1 MNKFPIFQVLLHI
14 YAFYKLNGGQ
24 NKARRFFLSS
34 NIIGSGCHFI
44 EGGYMKKTLSMF
56 LAGILLSIV
65 LFIPSVYA
73 QVSQYV
79 IDVKVPEAIEKMS
92 LPLSVQL
99 TQNTQIQ
106 RVLLHY
112 REFGKT
118 EYKQA
123 DMLLSGRTASA
134 TIPAKSVIAPYIEYY
149 ISMQLANNRQA
160 TFPSENPRSN
170 PLKIQ
175 VKELDERD
183 MEVRFLS
190 PEPGEML
197 AAEDLAVAVSLM
209 YASDAVDTK
218 NTRIYLDGVD
228 VTDEAIIADDV
239 LLYNPANFKK
249 PLSLGSHSIKIELR
263 DTLGKA
269 YYTKHQEFNLSTAT
283 AIEMEKARLQ
293 YNGNAQAE
301 FRNEKIDDKSTNYI
315 RGDVHLGS
323 VYKDYTFSGDV
334 HITNEE
340 KSYLQPQN
348 RFSAAIQAANIAKVQ
363 VGDAYPQFPSLF
375 VSGKR
380 VRGITGS
387 VTLGYFNLDVSYG
400 KTDRAIEGTL
410 GSLVSFPDTIA
421 ASSRLKETIFE
432 GFGEGDTVLYRMFT
446 AGTFGRNFFAIRPS
460 FGSGENFQFGLTYL
474 KSKDDQGSIRYGT
487 YPKENVVAGADLLL
501 AFDDQRVRWA
511 SQVAMS
517 LENNDISSGSYS
529 DDDIKLFKG
538 VDDPEKTDEQ
548 KAKAREEADDLI
560 KIAKIIRSFITVNA
574 DLSPLDPIKGMP
586 SLAFESELSLN
597 YFNNYVRAMLF
608 RRGISY
614 SSYGNDFIQND
625 IAGFNISD
633 RVRFLQNKIIA
644 SISYENKWNNTQ
656 NEAGTPTTSYNT
668 FNTYVTAYPG
678 VNLPSFTV
686 GYGLYTRKNPI
697 ELNIYSTQLDSIL
710 VANESTNRF
719 FLSSNYDF
727 HMLVRNSLSASL
739 SIANKKD
746 NTFYKRDQDN
756 VNFSALIVSSFSI
769 PLQTTF
775 GFIINHTAAYS
786 MPDTTVVNATTTQ
799 KFDYQTLTLGARYRL
814 LDDWLNL
821 LATVAPSFGDFKR
834 LLLQAGAEYQVMENH
849 YLVGQFDFIDN
860 SDRAS
865 DTIFSILYRFMF

>member
-1 MNKFPIFQVLLHI
+1 
-14 YAFYKLNGGQ
+14 
-24 NKARRFFLSS
+24 
-34 NIIGSGCHFI
+34 
-44 EGGYMKKTLSMF
+44 MKKTLSFF
-56 LAGILLSIV
+56 LAGILSIA
-65 LFIPSVYA
+65 LFISPAYA

-79 IDVKVPEAIEKMS
+79 VDVKIPEAIEKMP

-149 ISMQLANNRQA
+149 ISMQLANNKQA
-160 TFPSENPRSN
+160 TFPSESPRSN

-175 VKELDERD
+175 VKELDEKD

-190 PEPGEML
+190 PEPGETL

-209 YASDAVDTK
+209 YTSDAVDTK

-283 AIEMEKARLQ
+283 AIEMEKAKLQ

-334 HITNEE
+334 HLTNEE

-348 RFSAAIQAANIAKVQ
+348 RFLAAIQAADIAKVQ

-380 VRGITGS
+380 VRGVTGS

-400 KTDRAIEGTL
+400 KTDRSIEGTL
-410 GSLVSFPDTIA
+410 GSLIAYADSSAA
-421 ASSRLKETIFE
+421 ASRAKETVFE
-432 GFGEGDTVLYRMFT
+432 RFGGQNPDYATPMDTLFYRMFT
-446 AGTFGRNFFAIRPS
+446 SGTFSRNIFAIRPS

-474 KSKDDQGSIRYGT
+474 KSKDDKASIKYGT

-511 SQVAMS
+511 SQAAMS
-517 LENNDISSGSYS
+517 LENNDITIGSYT
-529 DDDIKLFKG
+529 DEEIDEFKG
-538 VDDPEKTDEQ
+538 VNDPTKTPEQRQ
-548 KAKAREEADDLI
+548 KAQEEADDLK
-560 KIAKIIRSFITVNA
+560 KIAKTMRSFITVNA

-597 YFNNYVRAMLF
+597 YFNNYIRAMLF

-678 VNLPSFTV
+678 INLPSFTI

-697 ELNIYSTQLDSIL
+697 ELNTNSSPLDSIL

-756 VNFSALIVSSFSI
+756 VNFSALVVSSFSI

-786 MPDTTVVNATTTQ
+786 MPDTSGVNATTTQ

-814 LDDWLNL
+814 LDDRLNL
-821 LATVAPSFGDFKR
+821 LATIAPSFGDFKR
-834 LLLQAGAEYQVMENH
+834 LLMQAGAEYQVMENH
-849 YLVGQFDFIDN
+849 YLVSQFDFIDN
-860 SDRAS
+860 SGRAS